1 MAEKGEFRKPAKN
14 WFRLDQIILG
24 GAPLRILPLMVLSI
38 FLAEFS
44 VMLILDGIGELDTYV
59 GALFDAVLLLLFL
72 SPTFYLFHYRP
83 LMNQYQ
89 ARKEMLERLLES
101 EERLNTTLEAVND
114 GVWDWDLVGDSAYFS
129 PRCRELVGCGPDEPL
144 PPLGAWESRI
154 HPDDRQAAMAAW
166 NDHLAG
172 KTANFEAELRLP
184 REEEA
189 WAWVLVRGRVVK
201 RDEDGT
207 ALRAVGTITDIGLRK
222 EAEAALRRRKA
233 DIRQLS
239 HQLMHS
245 VEMEKK
251 HLARDLHDEFGQVL
265 AVVQLGVEMLK
276 EGHWRNQEEFQFH
289 CDRLLASV
297 ARLRTDIRRT
307 CDRLLPSMLEEL
319 GLAATLEWLTGEFS
333 MQKAGFRI
341 DFVAEPLAKRPD
353 GDAAIALYRIC
364 QEALNNVLKHA
375 AAGAVSVRLRSQAG
389 GVELEI
395 RDDGRG
401 FVPGLEPVS
410 GDGHWGIGLLG
421 MHERALAVGGKVQIT
436 SAPGQGT
443 RVCAWIPLAGEE
455 G

>member
-1 MAEKGEFRKPAKN
+1 MATEEFRQPGKN
-14 WFRLDQIILG
+14 WFRLDQLILG
-24 GAPLRILPLMVLSI
+24 GSPLRILPLMVLSI

-44 VMLILDGIGELDTYV
+44 VMLILDSVGELDTYA
-59 GALFDAVLLLLFL
+59 GALLDAVMLLLFL

-89 ARKEMLERLLES
+89 ARKAALERLLES
-101 EERLNTTLEAVND
+101 EERLNTTLDAVND
-114 GVWDWDLVGDSAYFS
+114 GVWDWDLVGGSAYFS
-129 PRCRELVGCGPDEPL
+129 PRCRELVGCGPDEPVPAL
-144 PPLGAWESRI
+144 AVWQTRI
-154 HPDDRQAAMAAW
+154 HPDDRRAALVAW

-172 KTANFEAELRLP
+172 RIANFEAELRLP
-184 REEEA
+184 GEA
-189 WAWVLVRGRVVK
+189 KAWSWILVRGRVVK

-207 ALRAVGTITDIGLRK
+207 PLRAVGTIADIGLRK
-222 EAEAALRRRKA
+222 EAEAALRQQKA

-297 ARLRTDIRRT
+297 ARLRTEIRQT
-307 CDRLLPSMLEEL
+307 CDRLLPAMLEEL

-333 MQKAGFRI
+333 MQKTGFRI
-341 DFVAEPLAKRPD
+341 DFAAEPLEETPGGD
-353 GDAAIALYRIC
+353 GAIALYRIC

-375 AAGAVSVRLRSQAG
+375 AASAVRVRLRSQAG

-395 RDDGRG
+395 VDDGRG
-401 FVPGLEPVS
+401 FVPGPELVS
-410 GDGHWGIGLLG
+410 VDGHWGIGLFG
-421 MHERALAVGGKVQIT
+421 MHERALAVGGKVQVT
-436 SAPGQGT
+436 SEPGQGT
-443 RVCAWIPLAGEE
+443 RVCAWVPLLTEE
-455 G
+455 E